1 MRRRAIV
8 QIPLLPLLLSPAALL
23 PTHAPAQTPSPA
35 YPQRPLRILVGYSP
49 GGAVDTIARALAQ
62 PLQAAL
68 GQPLIVD
75 NKPGAGTNL
84 AMRALIDSPP
94 DGHTL
99 MLVANAAAANPTLYQ
114 PAPFD
119 VARDLSPIALVGR
132 VPVVIATAAQDE
144 LTSIAAL
151 LAQSRAK
158 PGVVTVGTPGNGS
171 TPHLAVELFAHAAGI
186 TLTHVPYKGGA
197 QAITDTLAGHIQ
209 TVAVNALEVLPH
221 VKSGK
226 LRVLA
231 VLSPQRVAILPDVP
245 TITESGYPGFEA
257 SVWYGLVGPADLPPT
272 VVPRLHAEVQK
283 ALAGP
288 ELQGRLAAAGG
299 EALPGTV
306 ARFSSLL
313 ASEQAR
319 YGKLIRAARI
329 QPD

>member
-1 MRRRAIV
+1 MSMRRRAIV
-8 QIPLLPLLLSPAALL
+8 QLPLLLSPVALL
-23 PTHAPAQTPSPA
+23 PSQAQSQTPA

-68 GQPLIVD
+68 GQPVIVE

-84 AMRALIDSPP
+84 AMRTLIDSPP

-132 VPVVIATAAQDE
+132 VPVVIATGAQGD
-144 LTSIAAL
+144 LTSMATL
-151 LAQSRAK
+151 LAHSRAK
-158 PGVVTVGTPGNGS
+158 PGVVNVGTPGNGS

-186 TLTHVPYKGGA
+186 QLTHVPYKGGA

-221 VKSGK
+221 VKAGK

-231 VLSPQRVAILPDVP
+231 VLSPQRAAILPDVP
-245 TITESGYPGFEA
+245 SIAESGYPGFEA
-257 SVWYGLVGPADLPPT
+257 SVWYGLVGPAGLPPT
-272 VVPRLHAEVQK
+272 VVARLHAEVQK
-283 ALAGP
+283 ALAGV
-288 ELQGRLAAAGG
+288 ELQGRLAGAGG

-313 ASEQAR
+313 SSEQLR
-319 YGKLIRAARI
+319 YGRLIREARI

>member
-245 TITESGYPGFEA
+245 TIAESGYPGFEA

-272 VVPRLHAEVQK
+272 VVARLHAEVQK